1 MLPPP
6 TIVWFRN
13 DLRLSDNTAL
23 AEAIDIG
30 APVLPVYIDDS
41 EAYGAWKPGEASN
54 WWLHHALQSLGRS
67 LESLGGKLVLR
78 QGDSLQV
85 LKDVV
90 AESGA
95 KRLYWNRRYE
105 GSQRELD
112 AESSVTFWM
121 LG

>member
-1 MLPPP
+1 M
-6 TIVWFRN
+6 
-13 DLRLSDNTAL
+13 
-23 AEAIDIG
+23 EA
-30 APVLPVYIDDS
+30 
-41 EAYGAWKPGEASN
+41 GETSN

-95 KRLYWNRRYE
+95 KRLYWRDRRYE

-112 AESSVTFWM
+112 ARIKALLSGCWVRGEEFQFNSAERTAYR
-121 LG
+121 